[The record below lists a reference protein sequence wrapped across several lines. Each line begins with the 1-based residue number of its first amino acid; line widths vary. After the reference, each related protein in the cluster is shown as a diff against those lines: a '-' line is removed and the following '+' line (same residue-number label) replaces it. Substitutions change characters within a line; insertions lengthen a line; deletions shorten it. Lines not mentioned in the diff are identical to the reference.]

1 MLEQALKLVWNRR
14 RANRLVVVEVAAAFV
29 VVFVLLALSLHA
41 WSDYRRPLGFVYEDI
56 WRVELTTED
65 RAGGPRVPRQATRE
79 TSDDVLAALRQLPS
93 VEAAHA
99 LTPAPFVGGTRS
111 RGLGRE
117 ENSVIRTYFNV
128 VTAGALEALG
138 VRVSEGR
145 SFGPADETE
154 DYTPVVV
161 NRTFVEQAFGAES
174 PIGRR
179 INFLST
185 ELLARMPPE
194 IARVQN
200 RELRV
205 VGIIDDFRQ
214 QGEFAEALPYA
225 IVLSQ
230 PHDDAMELFVKVA
243 PGTDPS
249 FEAQIVATVEAI
261 APAWR
266 ATVTPWEELR
276 ATAHR
281 RTLLPLRIGG
291 TLGAFLLAMVVLGLI
306 GIVWQDV
313 VRRTQEVGLRRAAG
327 ASAARVRRQ
336 IVLEMLVVG
345 SFGIAIG
352 TAVAVQFPLLD
363 LVVQIDW
370 ASAAPALVLA
380 AASILTLAALAALY
394 PAWLASRREPADA
407 LRYE

>member
-1 MLEQALKLVWNRR
+1 MFEHALKLVWNRR
-14 RANRLVVVEVAAAFV
+14 HANRLVVVEVAAAFV
-29 VVFVLLALSLHA
+29 VVFVLLALAVHA
-41 WSDYRRPLGFVYEDI
+41 WNNYRRPLGFVYESI

-65 RAGGPRVPRQATRE
+65 RARGPGVAPQATRA
-79 TSDDVLAALRQLPS
+79 TSDDVLAALRQLPR

-99 LTPAPFVGGTRS
+99 LAPAPFVGGTRS
-111 RGLGRE
+111 SGRGRD
-117 ENSVIRTYFNV
+117 ENSTIRTYYNV

-138 VRVSEGR
+138 VRVVEGR
-145 SFGPADETE
+145 QFRPADEAE

-161 NRTFVEQAFGAES
+161 NRTFVEQAFGAEN

-179 INFLST
+179 INFMST

-194 IARVQN
+194 VARVQN

-205 VGIIDDFRQ
+205 VGIVDDFRQ
-214 QGEFAEALPYA
+214 QGEFAEPLPYA
-225 IVLSQ
+225 LVLSQ
-230 PHDDAMELFVKVA
+230 PNDEAMDLFVKVA
-243 PGTDPS
+243 PGTDRS

-281 RTLLPLRIGG
+281 RTLLPLKIGA

-313 VRRTQEVGLRRAAG
+313 VRRTQEIGVRRATG

-336 IVLEMLVVG
+336 LVLEVLVVG
-345 SFGIAIG
+345 LFGIAIG
-352 TAVAVQFPLLD
+352 TAVAVQFPLLE
-363 LVVQIDW
+363 LVAQIDW
-370 ASAAPALVLA
+370 ASAAPALALSAAAILVLA
-380 AASILTLAALAALY
+380 GLAAFY